1 MKIRLKISAI
11 ISALIVFCSAFL
23 TACAAP
29 QPLYTASAPKDVISS
44 VPEDIDNDVCDESD
58 GETNDKPFDPTVN
71 DGALPDASVGF
82 PDKSNDNAGRPPEND
97 LPQDGAAQPTQ
108 NDAVA
113 TQTVTV
119 TYLAA
124 EGGNIIGEK
133 IQQVPVGGYTEQV
146 IAQVNIYLKRYWW
159 KFVKWSDGV
168 TTPERRDRKSVV

>member
-11 ISALIVFCSAFL
+11 ISALIVFCS
-23 TACAAP
+23 AP

-44 VPEDIDNDVCDESD
+44 VPEDIDGNNDVLCDAPV

-71 DGALPDASVGF
+71 NGALLDASVGL
-82 PDKSNDNAGRPPEND
+82 PDKSNDNAGRPPENG
-97 LPQDGAAQPTQ
+97 LPQDGATQPQQ

-119 TYLAA
+119 TYLAT

-133 IQQVPVGGYTEQV
+133 IQQVPVGGYTEKVKAVARAFKNCPNLKLILDPNVV
-146 IAQVNIYLKRYWW
+146 IYN
-159 KFVKWSDGV
+159 
-168 TTPERRDRKSVV
+168 

>member
-29 QPLYTASAPKDVISS
+29 QPAYTAVPKDVISS
-44 VPEDIDNDVCDESD
+44 VPEDIDGNNDVLCDEPVD
-58 GETNDKPFDPTVN
+58 ETNDKPLDPTVN

-82 PDKSNDNAGRPPEND
+82 PDNSNDNAGRPPENG
-97 LPQDGAAQPTQ
+97 LPQDGATQPTQ
-108 NDAVA
+108 NNSVA

-133 IQQVPVGGYTEQV
+133 IQQVPVGGYTEKVKAVARAFKNCPNLKLILDPNVV
-146 IAQVNIYLKRYWW
+146 IYN
-159 KFVKWSDGV
+159 
-168 TTPERRDRKSVV
+168 

>member
-23 TACAAP
+23 TAGAAP

-44 VPEDIDNDVCDESD
+44 VPEDIDGNNDVLCDESD

-97 LPQDGAAQPTQ
+97 LPQDGATQPQQ

-119 TYLAA
+119 TYLAT

-133 IQQVPVGGYTEQV
+133 IQQVPVGGYTEKVKAVARAFKNCPNLKLILDPNVV
-146 IAQVNIYLKRYWW
+146 IYN
-159 KFVKWSDGV
+159 
-168 TTPERRDRKSVV
+168 